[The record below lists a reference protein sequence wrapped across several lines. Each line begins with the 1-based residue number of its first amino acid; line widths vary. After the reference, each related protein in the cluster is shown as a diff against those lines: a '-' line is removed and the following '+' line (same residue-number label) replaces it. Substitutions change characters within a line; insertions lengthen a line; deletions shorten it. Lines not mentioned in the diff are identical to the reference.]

1 MIRCNKCSERKAEYL
16 FPINKK
22 CASGRSGI
30 CKKCENH
37 RQSVHREIARNWVY
51 PYSKVNTLNCPI
63 YINDRK
69 AIEMEHGHGWW
80 CNDGRGWEMRA
91 ETVGERNKRYQEAK
105 NG

>member
-22 CASGRSGI
+22 CVSGRSGI

-37 RQSVHREIARNWVY
+37 RQSIHREIARNWVY
-51 PYSKVNTLNCPI
+51 PYNKVNTLNCPI

-69 AIEMEHGHGWW
+69 AIEDKHGHGWW
-80 CNDGRGWEMRA
+80 CNDGRGWNPDEETPSERMRRY
-91 ETVGERNKRYQEAK
+91 RNGK
-105 NG
+105 G